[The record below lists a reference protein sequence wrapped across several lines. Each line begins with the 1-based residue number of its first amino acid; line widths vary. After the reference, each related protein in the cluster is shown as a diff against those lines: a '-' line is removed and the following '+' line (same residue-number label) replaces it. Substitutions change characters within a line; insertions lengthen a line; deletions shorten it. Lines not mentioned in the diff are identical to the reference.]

1 VNAYDKEIRFSGG
14 LASMGKT
21 VESFR
26 MALEGEIKR
35 WSGFAF
41 ALRKPD
47 REAFDELMDMC
58 RTYASESSCAT
69 NPIVF
74 EPMVMSILLFQQKR
88 LMQLEREMETIKPE
102 KVNPS
107 ESHEASAPF
116 ESKPEISAQV
126 VPNGGE
132 QRRLF

>member
-1 VNAYDKEIRFSGG
+1 
-14 LASMGKT
+14 MGKT

-26 MALEGEIKR
+26 MALEGEISR
-35 WSGFAF
+35 WSGFAY

-58 RTYASESSCAT
+58 RTYTSESSCAT

-74 EPMVMSILLFQQKR
+74 EPMVMSILVFQQKR
-88 LMQLEREMETIKPE
+88 IRQLEKELQAIEPSTANTNVTQESNDDKQTAPTEPKP
-102 KVNPS
+102 S
-107 ESHEASAPF
+107 FQA
-116 ESKPEISAQV
+116 

>member
-1 VNAYDKEIRFSGG
+1 
-14 LASMGKT
+14 MGKT

-26 MALEGEIKR
+26 MALEGEINR
-35 WSGFAF
+35 WSGFAR

-88 LMQLEREMETIKPE
+88 IRQLERELQTIMPNIADPE
-102 KVNPS
+102 PASPS
-107 ESHEASAPF
+107 ESCEASVPL
-116 ESKPEISAQV
+116 ESKPEENVQA
-126 VPNGGE
+126 VPSGGE

>member
-1 VNAYDKEIRFSGG
+1 
-14 LASMGKT
+14 MGKT

-26 MALEGEIKR
+26 MALEGEINR
-35 WSGFAF
+35 WSGFAR

-58 RTYASESSCAT
+58 RSYASESSCAT

-88 LMQLEREMETIKPE
+88 LRQLELELEAIKPSIATPTAAE
-102 KVNPS
+102 EANDTMQSEPTDPEPS
-107 ESHEASAPF
+107 FQA
-116 ESKPEISAQV
+116 

>member
-1 VNAYDKEIRFSGG
+1 
-14 LASMGKT
+14 MGKT

-26 MALEGEIKR
+26 MALEGEINR
-35 WSGFAF
+35 WSGFAR

-74 EPMVMSILLFQQKR
+74 EPMVMSIMLAQQKKLR
-88 LMQLEREMETIKPE
+88 ELEYKLNELLWQRSGE
-102 KVNPS
+102 V
-107 ESHEASAPF
+107 
-116 ESKPEISAQV
+116 SKHS
-126 VPNGGE
+126 
-132 QRRLF
+132 

>member
-1 VNAYDKEIRFSGG
+1 MIIPSTFIFTAPSTVSNSRFFNAFLNNSDDRLETRVISYEKNSDRLLGG

-26 MALEGEIKR
+26 IALEGEINR
-35 WSGFAF
+35 WSGFAR

-58 RTYASESSCAT
+58 RTYASESSCTT

-74 EPMVMSILLFQQKR
+74 EPMVMSILL
-88 LMQLEREMETIKPE
+88 
-102 KVNPS
+102 
-107 ESHEASAPF
+107 A
-116 ESKPEISAQV
+116 
-126 VPNGGE
+126 
-132 QRRLF
+132 

>member
-1 VNAYDKEIRFSGG
+1 
-14 LASMGKT
+14 MGKT

-26 MALEGEIKR
+26 MALEGEINR
-35 WSGFAF
+35 WSGFAR

-58 RTYASESSCAT
+58 RAYASEFACVESLT
-69 NPIVF
+69 EF
-74 EPMVMSILLFQQKR
+74 EPMVMSILLFQQR
-88 LMQLEREMETIKPE
+88 RIMQLERELEAIKPE

-107 ESHEASAPF
+107 ENYEVSAPL
-116 ESKPEISAQV
+116 ESKPESNIQV

>member
-1 VNAYDKEIRFSGG
+1 
-14 LASMGKT
+14 MGKT

-26 MALEGEIKR
+26 MALEGEINR
-35 WSGFAF
+35 WSGFAR
-41 ALRKPD
+41 ALRKSD

-69 NPIVF
+69 NPIIF

-88 LMQLEREMETIKPE
+88 IMQLERELETIKPE
-102 KVNPS
+102 KVSPS
-107 ESHEASAPF
+107 ESNEESVPF
-116 ESKPEISAQV
+116 ESKPENSVQA